1 MGINSTPLAFQI
13 DKFELSQIL
22 ISNENKCFLFGY
34 LSKKKDKFYQ
44 PLMLLCWKDSL
55 NDFLVNIKEKTGKLI
70 EKVAEVIQN
79 CQGEEEIF
87 ISIQELF
94 NKETLHIKNLL
105 IIATELEDENDDTV
119 LRGFIQEIKVKE
131 GDK

>member
-34 LSKKKDKFYQ
+34 LSKNKDKFYQ

-70 EKVAEVIQN
+70 QKVAEEIQN

-105 IIATELEDENDDTV
+105 IIATELENENDGTV
-119 LRGFIQEIKVKE
+119 LRGFIQQIKVKL
-131 GDK
+131 GDL